1 MGKYLKSSTEQV
13 YVDINTGEEI
23 TTTTSKTFIEK
34 VESTEHFFM
43 TYIDFIAP

>member
-1 MGKYLKSSTEQV
+1 MSKKLKVTTEKV
-13 YVDINTGEEI
+13 YVDMTTGEEVS
-23 TTTTSKTFIEK
+23 TNTSKTFIEK